1 MTAHCHTFH
10 RASPVGGAFGYEPS
24 SRTSIPAAPSLAPM
38 QGTYP
43 AEGRESVGRNDGFD
57 MTHACRAMADTA
69 GMTDPERTVFWMEKL
84 GWQVH
89 RGRGDTL
96 GAAVQRAASMIGAP
110 VSLSKRCWDRWKE
123 MKSVSGSVMIPF
135 MLAYEDLCQRIED
148 KAGEYERQVLQLKG
162 GADEIDRGPVPSG
175 AGVAASAP
183 RKEGSGG

>member
-1 MTAHCHTFH
+1 M
-10 RASPVGGAFGYEPS
+10 PGNYQ
-24 SRTSIPAAPSLAPM
+24 PA
-38 QGTYP
+38 
-43 AEGRESVGRNDGFD
+43 GRESVGRNDAFD
-57 MTHACRAMADTA
+57 IRHVSRAMSDTA

-84 GWQVH
+84 GWEVH

-162 GADEIDRGPVPSG
+162 GTNEIGDGPVPAG
-175 AGVAASAP
+175 AGMAAATP
-183 RKEGSGG
+183 HEEGIR